1 MSAVQEIAVLSPR
14 ARRRRRIRRRLLR
27 RPMAVAGLVIAIMFV
42 ILAIFAPVIAPYP
55 PGKSDFSAAL
65 AGPSSEHWFGT
76 DDLGRDT
83 LSRVIW
89 GARASMQAGVLA
101 PLLAVAGAGALGLL
115 GRAFPRR

>member
-27 RPMAVAGLVIAIMFV
+27 RPMAVAGLVIVIMFV

-89 GARASMQAGVLA
+89 GARASMQAGGLA
-101 PLLAVAGAGALGLL
+101 TVVAVGGAGGA
-115 GRAFPRR
+115 RRLPGAH

>member
-1 MSAVQEIAVLSPR
+1 
-14 ARRRRRIRRRLLR
+14 
-27 RPMAVAGLVIAIMFV
+27 MAVAGLVIVIMFV

-101 PLLAVAGAGALGLL
+101 TVMAMAVAVAVRVFAGHYP
-115 GRAFPRR
+115 GRGGPRVSPGPHVVPAF